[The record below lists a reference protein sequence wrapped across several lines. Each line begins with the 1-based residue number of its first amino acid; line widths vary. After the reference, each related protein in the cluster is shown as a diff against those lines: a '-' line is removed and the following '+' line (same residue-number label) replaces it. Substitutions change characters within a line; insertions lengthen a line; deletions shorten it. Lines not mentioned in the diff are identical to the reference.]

1 MSGLLLKLAPNERIL
16 INGLMFENGPKK
28 TKITLH
34 SEGAHVLRLRDA
46 LHPDQVV
53 GPITVAYHY
62 AQLAVAGESGGV
74 DVGQE
79 LKPRLQDL
87 SGVFD
92 MTWAS
97 DAVSDAQK
105 ALATGNFYKVM
116 RALKQLLPLEPQL
129 LGVAGR

>member
-46 LHPDQVV
+46 IHPNEVV
-53 GPITVAYHY
+53 GPISIAYHF
-62 AQLAVAGESGGV
+62 AQLAVAGEGG
-74 DVGQE
+74 DAEKE
-79 LKPRLQDL
+79 LKPRLRDL

-92 MTWAS
+92 ATWAA
-97 DAVSDAQK
+97 DAVSEAKD

-116 RALKQLLPLEPQL
+116 RSLKQLLPLEPEL
-129 LGVAGR
+129 LGAKAQ